1 LHNNEFGGGV
11 DSQIQFVVDRFNAML
26 SDDNASITV
35 DDFDGGVLN
44 LRYGGVGGSDCEACV
59 LSPEDLEALIGEALI
74 GKASGVTSVRVTQ

>member
-44 LRYGGVGGSDCEACV
+44 LRYGGVGGS
-59 LSPEDLEALIGEALI
+59 GEALI